1 MGRGATKLVRP
12 TFDLG
17 GTNCSFNHL
26 PIEETDIDS
35 QTMGHS
41 FQSMDFHTCP
51 FILMIQSEV
60 RAHPPMEITSGEEG
74 RSGDIYFGS

>member
-12 TFDLG
+12 TFVLG
-17 GTNCSFNHL
+17 GTNCSLNH
-26 PIEETDIDS
+26 ETDIDS
-35 QTMGHS
+35 HTMGHS

-60 RAHPPMEITSGEEG
+60 RAHPPMEIASGEEG